1 VRRQRR
7 GVQLLCLIFAF
18 VLLAAGCGKSGTSKG
33 SGSGGSS
40 AAASTGKKGG
50 TLILGAEQWPDCL
63 NPITQCANSS
73 WMHWAVD
80 EHVLPRLMDFDKD
93 GNFVPSPV
101 LKGAPVVD
109 GKGTGKNE
117 SSPFSVTF
125 DIDPNAVWDDGS
137 PITADDIEFTWHAYL
152 DTVGTISTVGYDKI
166 DHIEKSN
173 NNKTAKVVFKD
184 TFADAFDLFG
194 GNSAYLL
201 KKAAFASTDTSKDM
215 VDSIPFSGKGLKLE
229 SFTKDQAVMVPNT
242 KYWNQA
248 QMPLVDKVI
257 AKPFTD
263 TDTELNALKA
273 GEVMAGFPQPS
284 PGIKDKLSDPNIKL
298 QFGASVSFEGLWF
311 NQDSLKNPNS
321 VLKDKVV
328 RQALLFAFD
337 RQAILDNVYKNISP
351 DVTTLNCAFWVPTVA
366 GGKYCDENE
375 FKDLT
380 TSNPD
385 KVKSLLEGDGWA
397 KGADGIYAKN
407 GTRLSITWQTVAGN
421 KRREAIQD
429 LEIPKLKDLGIELI
443 KDNSD
448 ADTLFQQRLPH
459 RDTELMLFIN
469 SASPDPS
476 VQSSLACD
484 AIPTPENNFA
494 GQNDYSWC
502 NQSASADM
510 KSLDQVVDENAR
522 AALVKKIGQAFRDDA
537 VGLPLTQFPTLTV
550 IRTDKIEGPV
560 GDFTNSPGGGFENIY
575 AWSVK

>member
-1 VRRQRR
+1 MRKQRR
-7 GVQLLCLIFAF
+7 GVKLFCLLFAS
-18 VLLAAGCGKSGTSKG
+18 VLLVAACSSDKKSTTGAG
-33 SGSGGSS
+33 ASS
-40 AAASTGKKGG
+40 AANTLKKGG

-101 LKGAPVVD
+101 LKGAPTVD
-109 GKGTGKNE
+109 GKGSGKNE
-117 SSPFSVTF
+117 TSPFSVTF
-125 DIDPNAVWDDGS
+125 EIDPNAVWDDGS

-194 GNSAYLL
+194 GNSSYVL
-201 KKAAFASTDTSKDM
+201 KKAAFASTDTSKDL
-215 VDSIPFSGKGLKLE
+215 VDSIPFSGKGLKLD
-229 SFTKDQAVMVPNT
+229 SFTKDQAVMTPNP

-257 AKPFTD
+257 VKPYAD
-263 TDTELNALKA
+263 TDTEINALKA
-273 GEVMAGFPQPS
+273 GEAFAGFPQPS
-284 PGIKDKLSDPNIKL
+284 PGIKDKLADPNIKL

-311 NQDSLKNPNS
+311 DQNSLKNPDS
-321 VLKDKVV
+321 VLKDKTV
-328 RQALLFAFD
+328 REALLFAFD
-337 RQAILDNVYKNISP
+337 RQAILDNVVHNISP
-351 DVTTLNCAFWVPTVA
+351 DVQPLNCAFWVPTVA

-375 FKDLT
+375 FKDVK
-380 TSNPD
+380 NDPA

-397 KGADGIYAKN
+397 KGADGIYAK
-407 GTRLSITWQTVAGN
+407 GGKRLSITWQTVAGN
-421 KRREAIQD
+421 KRRESIQD
-429 LEIPKLKDLGIELI
+429 LEIPKLKDLGIELV

-469 SASPDPS
+469 NSSPDPS
-476 VQSSLACD
+476 VQSSLSCD
-484 AIPTPENNFA
+484 SIPTRRTTSPVRTTTRGA
-494 GQNDYSWC
+494 T
-502 NQSASADM
+502 
-510 KSLDQVVDENAR
+510 R
-522 AALVKKIGQAFRDDA
+522 PR
-537 VGLPLTQFPTLTV
+537 LPT
-550 IRTDKIEGPV
+550 
-560 GDFTNSPGGGFENIY
+560 
-575 AWSVK
+575 